1 MRVFQT
7 SQVSNALSISVIPF
21 RARFTN
27 LGATGRL
34 GPTSLGSHYAG
45 ADHEK
50 MVTVRNGIQYWRV
63 PYTGKYEITAVGAA
77 GGYAVNCGS
86 FARGRGAYMKGDFF
100 LNKGEVLKI
109 LIGQE
114 GVKNKACYSTG
125 GGGGT
130 FIATSSNTPLIVAG
144 GGGGMEN
151 LKIRLKN
158 CDASTE
164 TFGRKN
170 QCRSSCRVW
179 PGGANG
185 NGASKAHTSSSG
197 EIDFFSC
204 INQYRTCTRTISN
217 IVS

>member
-1 MRVFQT
+1 
-7 SQVSNALSISVIPF
+7 
-21 RARFTN
+21 
-27 LGATGRL
+27 
-34 GPTSLGSHYAG
+34 
-45 ADHEK
+45 
-50 MVTVRNGIQYWRV
+50 
-63 PYTGKYEITAVGAA
+63 
-77 GGYAVNCGS
+77 
-86 FARGRGAYMKGDFF
+86 MKGDFF

-164 TFGRKN
+164 TSGRKN
-170 QCRSSCRVW
+170 QCRSSCTIW

-185 NGASKAHTSSSG
+185 NGASKAHPSSSG

-204 INQYRTCTRTISN
+204 ITQYRTCTRTISN

>member
-1 MRVFQT
+1 MRVFKT

-45 ADHEK
+45 KDHEK
-50 MVTVRNGIQYWRV
+50 MVTVLNGIQYWRV
-63 PYTGKYEITAVGAA
+63 PYTGKYEMTAVGAA
-77 GGYAVNCGS
+77 GGYDKYGS
-86 FARGRGAYMKGDFF
+86 SARGRGAYMRGDFH

-109 LIGQE
+109 LVGQE
-114 GVKNKACYSTG
+114 GVKNSASSSSG

-130 FIATSSNTPLIVAG
+130 FVVTSSNYPLIVAG
-144 GGGGMEN
+144 GGGGIER
-151 LKIRLKN
+151 LGTRLKN

-164 TFGRKN
+164 TSGRKN
-170 QCRSSCRVW
+170 QCRSSCAVW

-185 NGASKAHTSSSG
+185 NGASKADTSNSG

-204 INQYRTCTRTISN
+204 NTQYRTCMSDEDYT
-217 IVS
+217 